1 MERRQKSKKL
11 CCMIL
16 SFLMLCSLVSGVTLN
31 TGTAYADSSD
41 DTTNSQDN
49 TYDKIM
55 NPGEPEGYD
64 ETDKVNPYSNDN
76 QKFLLVEQNEL
87 MINMSWNIDEDKD
100 NNWITMADTYEN
112 GGSMELASSNANDKA
127 GWQSVTGI
135 EESKTPVLN
144 YQNGI
149 AFDPNGTGRKDHVAY
164 VGWKDNHN
172 YLWVYDTTTQ
182 TASELYELDSSL
194 SIGSWDDVNYLT
206 AQNLYSI
213 TAGDYN
219 DDGIDTLVVYNPADE
234 GNFSVQEYRYK
245 DGAFTQ
251 LGSSQRV
258 LHDVYCSESKIYKV
272 NKFYNKLGCNLTTGD
287 FDGDGVD
294 DLGVVSYGGDLRN
307 VDADLDQ
314 SIYAPMIA
322 AVFGEDQDGKSGGED
337 WSVIKSGD
345 MQKVYGEIN
354 KRKEDSCIK
363 YDSMRSPSISAG
375 DVDGN
380 GYDELIC
387 AGFYSC
393 IQEEEGSFSYDTEV
407 NYEKTTAVAVAVS
420 RDTISIA
427 GNTFASNEWSKN
439 SARHHDFEMKV
450 QVATECVALNG
461 QSAADTVF
469 INGSFCQ
476 YIGSGGGFV
485 EIYTPNYFDTDDKGI
500 GGAETAAMAVT
511 DVVSGVFD
519 GNAYGREQVMFTVSQ
534 REWGKVTN
542 NDIYVTFGA
551 MGGKDY
557 DDDTNIAGGYY
568 SSDIDGDHYSIS
580 NKGDSTDQYLNACL
594 VAMDNDKDGVLAEY
608 KDKDYLYA
616 DPKAV
621 TVLQAGPAFSD
632 LDEYGGYDCTC
643 ETSYS
648 MSTTYERGTSSG
660 DSISFSTGFD
670 VEVAIGIL
678 KAKLE
683 LSARLGYALDWNQN
697 FEDSVATTYTTSFS
711 SQTHDQV
718 VVSRIPVTIYNYI
731 IYDENGDAQDDAFA
745 IASPGKPVY
754 YQLGVDEYNDFVDE
768 YNSYVNTAAKNEQEM
783 ISENPVNL
791 KKINKDTA
799 SDNGVYD
806 LPADNTGKPENF
818 FTSWAQ
824 AGEGSTNFSQSPV
837 ALSYNNGSSSSEWSK
852 TESSTASTDMG
863 HGFSFDGFAGGSGSI
878 VEIVDLKAGIY
889 ASLEYLHTSGSYE
902 TNASEKGA
910 IGTVQNLN
918 EAALIEAGLSKEVV
932 RSYAF
937 QWEFGAWKR
946 ELTTVS
952 GEYTPFFGYRVWNV
966 TRPPHAPENLQADYS
981 NTNGLTSVDLTW
993 DAIDDSYNV
1002 LQGYNVYQKEDGEY
1016 IKLNDSLIKG
1026 DSKKSTVS
1034 YTVENLKTNK
1044 DYTFVVTSVAYL
1056 DLSGVDKTNTGESLW
1071 SNEAK
1076 IKTARS
1082 NYTITLTNDRGSRI
1096 EATSGGKT
1104 IADGDKVYEGDAVF
1118 VKAEAK
1124 SGYTIKKIL
1133 LKKSGEDDVDITSTA
1148 GEFNF
1153 VVSGDTEIEVTTTR
1167 AVDES
1172 EVFYSTEGKGSI
1184 VSAMVDGVKFNSGA
1198 TISGDVTLKAK
1209 ADEGYVLKEWQVT
1222 TGSATQ
1228 TFAANGNNTFT
1239 FAPFASQHKV
1249 KAVFVSEDDSAVVRT
1264 IQLTEITGGGHI
1276 QVSDSNG
1283 KVLTADASGKI
1294 KVNVG
1299 TPVTF
1304 KAKADSSY
1312 VFRGWTGD
1320 FASISKE
1327 NTEVD
1332 YTIYEDLSVGA
1343 EFYAPVKYKVSYGVN
1358 NASYGTIETDIKNDS
1373 LHVPGES
1380 LTFKAVPKD
1389 GCRLEY
1395 WKVVKGDETSKV
1407 ETKELKSEYKL
1418 NLDVE
1423 DTTKVTACFKKIEE
1437 YKLNIAE
1444 SEYGE
1449 IEVTNQNDK
1458 KLSNG
1463 DKILYGDV
1471 LKVKAEPKQY
1481 HELKVLNVN
1490 GNKTENGSKVTVYS
1504 NVSVDAEYVRLL
1516 SKDGEVLPDVKAT
1529 LAFSSAKYTGEEI
1542 KPGVTLEVGGKTLKE
1557 GTDYTVTY
1565 KDNKEPGKATVT
1577 IEGKGFY
1584 KGTVV
1589 ETFEI
1594 IERFTLSISSNEFGA
1609 IKVVNQDKGVL
1620 KDGDYIYEGDVL
1632 NILAEPD
1639 KYCELT
1645 TFKVNGKNA
1654 TSGTNIVVD
1663 KNISAEAEF
1672 VRLLSK
1678 DGKALPDVKATLAF
1692 SSAKYTGS
1700 AIKPDVTV
1708 KVDGKTLKSK
1718 DYSVSYSDNK
1728 LPGKATV
1735 KVTGKGSYK
1744 GTVKT
1749 TFTIKDNSELYK
1761 TELYKYTKITASS
1774 SKVTVKWGEVKAA
1787 DGYDVFLA
1795 KCGTDF
1801 SSKPAVTTTKTSV
1814 SVTKISGKKV
1824 NSKYNYK
1831 SIVKAYRMENGTK
1844 KYITTSYT
1852 IHAAGPKSSG
1862 TNPTE
1867 ITGVPSSK
1875 SLNVGKTYKIKAS
1888 VKKSNKSKSLLTS
1901 HAATF
1906 RYKTSDSAV
1915 ATVSSSGTIKAKG
1928 KGTCT
1933 ITVVTINGISKQIKV
1948 TVK

>member
-31 TGTAYADSSD
+31 TGIAYADSSD
-41 DTTNSQDN
+41 DTTNSQDD
-49 TYDKIM
+49 TYDNIM

-87 MINMSWNIDEDKD
+87 MINMSWNINKD
-100 NNWITMADTYEN
+100 NENHWITMADTYSES
-112 GGSMELASSNANDKA
+112 GSMKLAASNADDEA
-127 GWQSVTGI
+127 GWSSVYG
-135 EESKTPVLN
+135 EETSSLPVLN

-164 VGWKDNHN
+164 VGWKDDHN
-172 YLWVYDTTTQ
+172 YLFVYDTVNK
-182 TASELYELDSSL
+182 TASALYELEASFNIDSF
-194 SIGSWDDVNYLT
+194 DDTNYLT
-206 AQNLYSI
+206 AQNFYSI

-219 DDGIDTLVVYNPADE
+219 DDGIDTLVVYNPADGE
-234 GNFSVQEYRYK
+234 KFSVQEYRYENK
-245 DGAFTQ
+245 SFTQ

-258 LHDVYCSESKIYKV
+258 LHEIYCEQSNIYDV
-272 NKFYNKLGCNLTTGD
+272 NQLYNKLGCNLTTGD

-307 VDADLDQ
+307 VKGGSAH

-322 AVFGEDQDGKSGGED
+322 AVFGEDQDGKSGGAD

-387 AGFYSC
+387 TGFYSC
-393 IQEEEGSFSYDTEV
+393 IQEEDGYDTEID
-407 NYEKTTAVAVAVS
+407 YDKTTAVAVAVS

-427 GNTFASNEWSKN
+427 GNTFASNEWSKH

-450 QVATECVALNG
+450 QMATECVALNG
-461 QSAADTVF
+461 QAATDTVF
-469 INGSFCQ
+469 INGTFCQ
-476 YIGSGGGFV
+476 YTGSGGGFV
-485 EIYTPNYFDTDDKGI
+485 KVYTPDYFDTDDKYV

-519 GNAYGREQVMFTVSQ
+519 GNEYGREQVMFTVSQ
-534 REWGKVTN
+534 REWGEVTN

-557 DDDTNIAGGYY
+557 DNDTNIVGSYY

-580 NKGDSTDQYLNACL
+580 NKGDSTNQYLSACL
-594 VAMDNDKDGVLAEY
+594 VAMDNDNDGVVASY
-608 KDKDYLYA
+608 KDKDYIYT
-616 DPKAV
+616 DPKAI
-621 TVLQAGPAFSD
+621 TVLQAGPAFNT

-648 MSTTYERGTSSG
+648 MSTTYERGNSSG
-660 DSISFSTGFD
+660 DSVAFGTGISTELEIGFS
-670 VEVAIGIL
+670 L
-678 KAKLE
+678 AKFESSLQ
-683 LSARLGYALDWNQN
+683 LGYALNWNQN

-711 SQTHDQV
+711 AQTHDQI
-718 VVSRIPVTIYNYI
+718 VVSRIPVTIYNYTV
-731 IYDENGDAQDDAFA
+731 YDENGEAQKDALA
-745 IASPGKPVY
+745 IASPGKPIY

-768 YNSYVNTAAKNEQEM
+768 YNSYVNTAAEENKEFA
-783 ISENPVNL
+783 SENPVNL

-799 SDNGVYD
+799 GDNGVYD
-806 LPADNTGKPENF
+806 LPKDNTGKPENF

-824 AGEGSTNFSQSPV
+824 AGEGATNFSQSPV

-852 TESSTASTDMG
+852 TESSTASTEMG

-878 VEIVDLKAGIY
+878 KIFELKAGVY
-889 ASLEYLHTSGSYE
+889 ASLEYLHTHGSYE
-902 TNASEKGA
+902 TNAAEKGA
-910 IGTVQNLN
+910 SGTVQNLN
-918 EAALIEAGLSKEVV
+918 EAALIESGLSKETI

-966 TRPPHAPENLQADYS
+966 TMPPHAPENLQADYS

-1002 LQGYNVYQKEDGEY
+1002 FQGYNVYQKEDGEY

-1034 YTVENLKTNK
+1034 YTIENLKTNK
-1044 DYTFVVTSVAYL
+1044 DYIFVVTSVAYL
-1056 DLSGVDKTNTGESLW
+1056 DLSGVDRTTTGESLW

-1076 IKTARS
+1076 IKTAR
-1082 NYTITLTNDRGSRI
+1082 NDCTITLTSDRGSKI

-1104 IADGDKVYEGDAVF
+1104 LNDGDKVFEGDAVF
-1118 VKAEAK
+1118 VKASAK
-1124 SGYTIKKIL
+1124 SGYTIKKISL
-1133 LKKSGEDDVDITSTA
+1133 IKSGEKAVDITSTT

-1153 VVSGDTEIEVTTTR
+1153 VVSGDTEIQVTSQKMI
-1167 AVDES
+1167 EQS
-1172 EVFYSTEGKGSI
+1172 EIFYTTEGKGSI
-1184 VSAMVDGVKFNSGA
+1184 ISATSDGMRFKSGA
-1198 TISGDVTLKAK
+1198 TVSGEVTLKAK
-1209 ADEGYVLKEWQVT
+1209 ADNGYVLKEWQVT
-1222 TGSATQ
+1222 TGESTQ
-1228 TFAANGNNTFT
+1228 TFAANGNDTFT
-1239 FAPFASQHKV
+1239 FAPFGATHKI

-1304 KAKADSSY
+1304 EAKADSSY

-1332 YTIYEDLSVGA
+1332 YTVYEDLSVGA

-1358 NASYGTIETDIKNDS
+1358 NTSYGTIETDIKKDS

-1380 LTFKAVPKD
+1380 LTFKAVPTD
-1389 GCRLEY
+1389 GYRLEY
-1395 WKVVKGDETSKV
+1395 WNVVKGDETSKV
-1407 ETKELKSEYKL
+1407 ETQELKSEYKL
-1418 NLDVE
+1418 SLDVE
-1423 DTTKVTACFKKIEE
+1423 DTTKVTACFKKVEE
-1437 YKLNIAE
+1437 FKLNIAE

-1490 GNKTENGSKVTVYS
+1490 GSKTENDSKVTVHS

-1516 SKDGEVLPDVKAT
+1516 SKDGE
-1529 LAFSSAKYTGEEI
+1529 I
-1542 KPGVTLEVGGKTLKE
+1542 
-1557 GTDYTVTY
+1557 
-1565 KDNKEPGKATVT
+1565 
-1577 IEGKGFY
+1577 
-1584 KGTVV
+1584 
-1589 ETFEI
+1589 
-1594 IERFTLSISSNEFGA
+1594 
-1609 IKVVNQDKGVL
+1609 
-1620 KDGDYIYEGDVL
+1620 
-1632 NILAEPD
+1632 
-1639 KYCELT
+1639 
-1645 TFKVNGKNA
+1645 
-1654 TSGTNIVVD
+1654 
-1663 KNISAEAEF
+1663 
-1672 VRLLSK
+1672 
-1678 DGKALPDVKATLAF
+1678 LPDVKATLAF

-1700 AIKPDVTV
+1700 ALKPAVTV
-1708 KVDGKTLKSK
+1708 KVDGKTLKST
-1718 DYSVSYSDNK
+1718 DYSVSYSNNTM
-1728 LPGKATV
+1728 PGKATV
-1735 KVTGKGSYK
+1735 TVTGKGLYK

-1761 TELYKYTKITASS
+1761 TELYKSTKITASS
-1774 SKVTVKWGEVKAA
+1774 SKVTVKWGKVKAA
-1787 DGYDVFLA
+1787 DGYDVFLV

-1801 SSKPAVTTTKTSV
+1801 SSKPTLTTKKTSV
-1814 SVTKISGKKV
+1814 SATKISGKKV
-1824 NSKYNYK
+1824 SSKYTYK
-1831 SIVKAYRMENGTK
+1831 SIVKAYRMENGKK
-1844 KYITTSYT
+1844 KYIATSYT
-1852 IHAAGPKSSG
+1852 IHAAGSKTSY

-1867 ITGVPSSK
+1867 ITGVPTSK
-1875 SLNVGKTYKIKAS
+1875 SLSKGKTYKVKAS
-1888 VKKSNKSKSLLTS
+1888 VKKSNKSKSLLTT

-1906 RYKTSDSAV
+1906 RYKTSDSTV
-1915 ATVSSSGTIKAKG
+1915 ATVSSSGTIKAQG

-1933 ITVVTINGISKQIKV
+1933 ITVITINGISKQLKM